1 MIVGEVNLVR
11 GALAAVLANEDD
23 LQVISEL
30 SLREDVL
37 AAARTH
43 RPGVVVLDLDGHG
56 AGGVELAGRL
66 AGDLP
71 GCRLMV
77 LTGQRAPEVLRRVL
91 AVGVWALLSVDTP
104 PAQVVQAIR
113 LVATGERV
121 VEPALAVAA
130 LRTAANPL
138 TERECAVLRLAAEGL
153 RSREIAE
160 RLYLSPGTVRNYL
173 SAAMRKT
180 GARNR
185 LEAVHR
191 AGEAGWL

>member
-11 GALAAVLANEDD
+11 GALAAVLAHEDD
-23 LQVISEL
+23 LQVTSEL

-43 RPGVVVLDLDGHG
+43 RPGVVVLDLNRHSAD
-56 AGGVELAGRL
+56 GVELAGRL
-66 AGDLP
+66 AGELP
-71 GCRLMV
+71 ECRLMV

-91 AVGVWALLSVDTP
+91 AAGVWALLSVDTP

-121 VEPALAVAA
+121 VEPALALAA

-138 TERECAVLRLAAEGL
+138 TGQERAVLRLAAEGL

-180 GARNR
+180 SARNR